1 MDVNERLYALAR
13 QAGGA
18 RRYLLMQTSDA
29 ADAAG
34 DRFQQMLAEVG
45 LAPMPVKI
53 HKLPAPFWPV
63 LIALDLDQG
72 THSALSAL
80 AVDMAIADTASQA
93 MEHGQIQRTCAWI
106 FSNAPVGEL
115 ARHLA
120 TTAIA
125 RHLPSHKA
133 RWLRYYDPLV
143 ADLFWQ
149 ACAPEQLAYF
159 LRDIALPGL
168 HRSLADAAGRVPA
181 RFLCASGCAPRNGV
195 GASGRHRGAEP
206 GLGTCPLRG
215 DGHRPGAVFRPP
227 PPPCNTAAARACG
240 LVRAW
245 ICSRGRR
252 CILAQPFTGTGRCRP
267 CWTRSAPAGTTPN
280 WRMRWTMPTGRGIA
294 METGNFLAPSTQERM
309 TP

>member
-13 QAGGA
+13 QSGGA

-80 AVDMAIADTASQA
+80 AVDMAIADTAPQA

-159 LRDIALPGL
+159 LRDIAC
-168 HRSLADAAGRVPA
+168 LAYIDRWQTLQVVRPPDSCVPA
-181 RFLCASGCAPRNGV
+181 AALPQRRGSV
-195 GASGRHRGAEP
+195 WTASGR
-206 GLGTCPLRG
+206 
-215 DGHRPGAVFRPP
+215 
-227 PPPCNTAAARACG
+227 
-240 LVRAW
+240 
-245 ICSRGRR
+245 
-252 CILAQPFTGTGRCRP
+252 
-267 CWTRSAPAGTTPN
+267 
-280 WRMRWTMPTGRGIA
+280 
-294 METGNFLAPSTQERM
+294 
-309 TP
+309 

>member
-18 RRYLLMQTSDA
+18 RRYLLMQTTDA

-53 HKLPAPFWPV
+53 HKLPSPLWPV

-80 AVDMAIADTASQA
+80 AVDMAIADTAPQA

-159 LRDIALPGL
+159 LRDIACLAYIDRWQTLQVVRPPDSCVPAAALPATAWERLDGIGALNQAWARARCAGMDIAPAQFSAAAAAVQHGCRQGVRPGPGL
-168 HRSLADAAGRVPA
+168 DLFAWQAVHLGPG
-181 RFLCASGCAPRNGV
+181 FY
-195 GASGRHRGAEP
+195 RHRQVQALLDQVSAGEDY
-206 GLGTCPLRG
+206 TE
-215 DGHRPGAVFRPP
+215 
-227 PPPCNTAAARACG
+227 
-240 LVRAW
+240 
-245 ICSRGRR
+245 
-252 CILAQPFTGTGRCRP
+252 LANQVDDAH
-267 CWTRSAPAGTTPN
+267 WQ
-280 WRMRWTMPTGRGIA
+280 GIA

>member
-13 QAGGA
+13 QSGGA

-80 AVDMAIADTASQA
+80 AVDMAIADTAPQA

-159 LRDIALPGL
+159 LRDIAC
-168 HRSLADAAGRVPA
+168 LAYIDR
-181 RFLCASGCAPRNGV
+181 
-195 GASGRHRGAEP
+195 
-206 GLGTCPLRG
+206 
-215 DGHRPGAVFRPP
+215 
-227 PPPCNTAAARACG
+227 
-240 LVRAW
+240 
-245 ICSRGRR
+245 
-252 CILAQPFTGTGRCRP
+252 
-267 CWTRSAPAGTTPN
+267 
-280 WRMRWTMPTGRGIA
+280 
-294 METGNFLAPSTQERM
+294 
-309 TP
+309 

>member
-13 QAGGA
+13 QSGGA

-80 AVDMAIADTASQA
+80 AVDMAIADTAPQA

-159 LRDIALPGL
+159 LRDIAC
-168 HRSLADAAGRVPA
+168 LAYIDRWQTLQVVRPPDSCVPA
-181 RFLCASGCAPRNGV
+181 AALPATAWERLDGIGALNQAWARAAARGWTSPRR
-195 GASGRHRGAEP
+195 S
-206 GLGTCPLRG
+206 
-215 DGHRPGAVFRPP
+215 FRPP

-245 ICSRGRR
+245 ICSHGRP
-252 CILAQPFTGTGRCRP
+252 CIWAPVFIDTGRCKL
-267 CWTRSAPAGTTPN
+267 CWNRSAPERITPS
-280 WRMRWTMPTGRGIA
+280 WPIKWTMPIGRA
-294 METGNFLAPSTQERM
+294 LQWKRATFWPPRRRSA
-309 TP
+309 